1 MSHLFL
7 IRHGTSF
14 FNDINIVAGS
24 MDVPLSKD
32 GIEQSENFKVVPL
45 SRPRLEKN
53 A

>member
-24 MDVPLSKD
+24 MDVPVSKD
-32 GIEQSENFKVVPL
+32 GIEQSENL
-45 SRPRLEKN
+45 ASRINSKLDILYF
-53 A
+53 